1 MPKECTSGDW
11 PSEILTYV
19 HGVDAEN
26 VHLKDALNELL
37 EDEIISDKTK
47 EKIKAYLEKFP
58 DFIKEHE
65 EIKEK
70 KYTLSEIKK
79 ALLSYLYK
87 IREIYYTDKPESI
100 EEYQSVE
107 WLEFLKELEK

>member
-1 MPKECTSGDW
+1 MSIED
-11 PSEILTYV
+11 V
-19 HGVDAEN
+19 
-26 VHLKDALNELL
+26 LNELL
-37 EDEIISDKTK
+37 EDEIISNETK
-47 EKIKAYLEKFP
+47 EEIKAYLEKYPNF
-58 DFIKEHE
+58 FKERQ

-87 IREIYYTDKPESI
+87 IREIYYDDKPESV